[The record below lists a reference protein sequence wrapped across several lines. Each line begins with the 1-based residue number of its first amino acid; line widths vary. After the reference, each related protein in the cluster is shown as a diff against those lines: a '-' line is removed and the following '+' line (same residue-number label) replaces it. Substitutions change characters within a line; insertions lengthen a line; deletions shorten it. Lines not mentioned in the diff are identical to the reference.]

1 MHFISMYYFCKPISN
16 FYGRARVQ
24 SCVVLCIAC
33 WISSRDITC
42 KWCTCNLS
50 VIIPIP
56 YLDSFVVIQ
65 TLIHCF
71 CYTDIRLC
79 VYSVNKLTHL
89 LRRDPIILDF
99 FPMPFNSMAE
109 WSRWFDYSPWNYTY
123 IICRPVCTVLHFFV
137 CLFVCVRM
145 WWGLFAY
152 IPGTFYLPTDNPFRS
167 YRLTLY
173 LIPSAREKC
182 GL

>member
-65 TLIHCF
+65 TFIHCF

-99 FPMPFNSMAE
+99 FHICLSIQWLSEAVDLTILHGIIRISSVGLCVQF
-109 WSRWFDYSPWNYTY
+109 Y
-123 IICRPVCTVLHFFV
+123 ICLFV
-137 CLFVCVRM
+137 CLFV
-145 WWGLFAY
+145 
-152 IPGTFYLPTDNPFRS
+152 
-167 YRLTLY
+167 
-173 LIPSAREKC
+173 
-182 GL
+182 

>member
-65 TLIHCF
+65 TLIHWF

-99 FPMPFNSMAE
+99 FPHAFQFNGWVKPLIWLFSMELYVYDLSACV
-109 WSRWFDYSPWNYTY
+109 YSS
-123 IICRPVCTVLHFFV
+123 IFV
-137 CLFVCVRM
+137 CLFVCLCKDVVGSLCLHTRYF
-145 WWGLFAY
+145 LFTNWQS
-152 IPGTFYLPTDNPFRS
+152 I
-167 YRLTLY
+167 
-173 LIPSAREKC
+173 
-182 GL
+182 